1 MKYRYTYFVG
11 NDYLAETVCGD
22 INTIGIYLNH
32 NPHGLLLGTGLA
44 VLWHG
49 PPFPQL

>member
-22 INTIGIYLNH
+22 INTIGKPCFGDRYL
-32 NPHGLLLGTGLA
+32 LES
-44 VLWHG
+44 
-49 PPFPQL
+49 